1 MCRSVDTYVCMY
13 AYVYVCM
20 YVCIRS
26 EKIRTNACMR
36 MCMYVCMYAYG
47 VKVEMQEAVSKG
59 HAPIKEVRMRPQE
72 TRVCGLKRLV
82 YEVLRD

>member
-1 MCRSVDTYVCMY
+1 
-13 AYVYVCM
+13 
-20 YVCIRS
+20 
-26 EKIRTNACMR
+26 